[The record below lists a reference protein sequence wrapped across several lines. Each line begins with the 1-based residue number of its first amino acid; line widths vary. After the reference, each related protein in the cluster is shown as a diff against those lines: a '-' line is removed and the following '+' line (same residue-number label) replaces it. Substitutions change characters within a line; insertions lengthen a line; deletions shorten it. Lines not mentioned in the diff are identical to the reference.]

1 MNTVA
6 QASVEVETRG
16 AVGWI
21 TLNRP
26 ASINAINDSMR
37 QQLPAALVAL
47 DGDDSVR
54 VIVLRGA
61 GERGFC
67 AGADLK
73 EKPVAAAATGIPARP
88 GWIEEFDRIAKPVI
102 AAIHGY
108 CFGGGL
114 EIALA
119 CDLRIASADAVFAL
133 PETGLGLIPGG
144 GGTQRLPK
152 LIGLGRGLDLLVTGE
167 RIDAAKALEWGLIT
181 RLVATRDALTEEAA
195 ALAGQ
200 IAARPPI
207 ATRHAKQAARRG
219 MELDLP
225 AGLALER
232 ALFTELLSG
241 DERREAV
248 AAFRAKHAPTSTSGK

>member
-6 QASVEVETRG
+6 QASVEVERRG
-16 AVGWI
+16 TVGWV

-26 ASINAINDSMR
+26 TAVNAINDSMR

-47 DGDDSVR
+47 NDDDDVR

-73 EKPVAAAATGIPARP
+73 EKPAAASTEVPARP
-88 GWIEEFDRIAKPVI
+88 AWIEEFDRIAKPLI

-108 CFGGGL
+108 CLGGGL

-144 GGTQRLPK
+144 GGTQRLPR

-181 RLVATRDALTEEAA
+181 RLVATRDALAAESA
-195 ALAGQ
+195 ALAAH
-200 IAARPPI
+200 IAARPPR

-219 MELDLP
+219 LELGLH
-225 AGLALER
+225 AALALER
-232 ALFTELLSG
+232 TLFSELLSG

-248 AAFRAKHAPTSTSGK
+248 AAFRDKRAPASNTSSE